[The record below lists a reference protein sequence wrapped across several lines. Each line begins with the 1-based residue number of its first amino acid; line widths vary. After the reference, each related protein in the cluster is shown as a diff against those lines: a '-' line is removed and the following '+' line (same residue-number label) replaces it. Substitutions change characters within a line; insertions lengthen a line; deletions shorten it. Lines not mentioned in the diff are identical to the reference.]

1 MCKPHDDNALKK
13 SEGFTL
19 LLLSNDGKLL
29 KIRGNVAIVF
39 APFSN
44 NFCLYFPITIKSY
57 FIIFFLFSKYLFEYN
72 GKSDIFF
79 KVKSFNYFFIYFFLK
94 FHKNL
99 KLF

>member
-44 NFCLYFPITIKSY
+44 SFCLYFPITI
-57 FIIFFLFSKYLFEYN
+57 
-72 GKSDIFF
+72 
-79 KVKSFNYFFIYFFLK
+79 
-94 FHKNL
+94 
-99 KLF
+99 

>member
-29 KIRGNVAIVF
+29 NTLGNVAIVL

-44 NFCLYFPITIKSY
+44 NFCLYFPITK
-57 FIIFFLFSKYLFEYN
+57 K
-72 GKSDIFF
+72 
-79 KVKSFNYFFIYFFLK
+79 YFFEIYFRNIYLSIMVSLTFFFLK
-94 FHKNL
+94 VKIF
-99 KLF
+99 

>member
-44 NFCLYFPITIKSY
+44 SFCLYFPITIFKMVI
-57 FIIFFLFSKYLFEYN
+57 FIIFYFRNICLSIMVSLTF
-72 GKSDIFF
+72 FF
-79 KVKSFNYFFIYFFLK
+79 KVKSFNYFFIYFFFK
-94 FHKNL
+94 IS
-99 KLF
+99 